1 MGTQID
7 TIFKKK
13 VESDKELKE
22 LGVKTTPRGDFGPDA
37 FTDDRHYWD
46 LTTEKDW
53 NKGTHQT
60 KYDEEFGDGKGIY
73 W

>member
-1 MGTQID
+1 M
-7 TIFKKK
+7 
-13 VESDKELKE
+13 
-22 LGVKTTPRGDFGPDA
+22 GVKTTPRGDFGPDA